1 MVGGWGNRL
10 FKKLAEQTKKQR
22 DKIFPVS
29 LISLLAIIVT
39 GCAFAVLF
47 LGMHI
52 LLSIAHNIKT
62 C

>member
-10 FKKLAEQTKKQR
+10 FKKLVEQTKKRR

-39 GCAFAVLF
+39 GCAFVVLF
-47 LGMHI
+47 LGMYV
-52 LLSIAHNIKT
+52 LLSITHNKKT